1 MRRRKAK
8 MPKFIRFIIL
18 GSVVLGAMSFIHLQ
32 IQINARESKLDSINA
47 QISEQQE
54 ENDKIRNQIENG
66 VSNEYIAS
74 VAREHGYI
82 MPNERVFKNASS
94 K

>member
-1 MRRRKAK
+1 MRRKKAK
-8 MPKFIRFIIL
+8 MPRFVKVIVFCAVTL
-18 GSVVLGAMSFIHLQ
+18 SAMSFIHLQ
-32 IQINARESKLDSINA
+32 IQINSRQSKLDSINA
-47 QISEQQE
+47 QIKDQQE
-54 ENDKIRNQIENG
+54 KNDSIRSQIENG
-66 VSNEYIAS
+66 VSDEYIAS